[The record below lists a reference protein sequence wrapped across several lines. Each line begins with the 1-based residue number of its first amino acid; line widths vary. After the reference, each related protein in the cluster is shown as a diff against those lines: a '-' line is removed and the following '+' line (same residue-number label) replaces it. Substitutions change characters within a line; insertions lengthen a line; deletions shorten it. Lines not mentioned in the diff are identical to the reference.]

1 MNSCLYVGQIRHRR
15 FLPKPHIFFY
25 RLFMAYLDLGEL
37 DTVFAGSRLWST
49 RRPALAWFR
58 RADYLGDPTVPL
70 DEAVRDLVEQRT
82 GFRPIG
88 PVRLLSHLRYFGY
101 SFNPVSFYYCFDT
114 KGEQLE
120 TVVAEITNTPWDERF
135 SYILIPSQNIGGKSC
150 HRYVF
155 AKDFHVSPFFPM
167 DLIYDWRFSEPG
179 RRLTVQ
185 MNLSQEDFKMFDAT
199 LSLCKVEINPTQ
211 LTMTLLSYPF
221 MTLKA
226 LAGIYFEAAKLK
238 LKGIPFYDHP

>member
-15 FLPKPHIFFY
+15 FVPKPHIFFY
-25 RLFMAYLDLGEL
+25 RLFMAYIDLSEL
-37 DTVFAGSRLWST
+37 DKVFSGNYLWST

-58 RADYLGDPTVPL
+58 RADYLGDPSVPL
-70 DEAVRDLVEQRT
+70 DQAVRDLVERKT

-101 SFNPVSFYYCFDT
+101 NLNPVSFYYCFDT
-114 KGEQLE
+114 TGERLE
-120 TVVAEITNTPWDERF
+120 TIVAEITNTPWDERF
-135 SYILIPSQNIGGKSC
+135 NYILIPSLDSGRKSL

-167 DLIYDWRFSEPG
+167 DLIYDWRFTEPG
-179 RRLTVQ
+179 RRLSVHMKLTQ
-185 MNLSQEDFKMFDAT
+185 HDIKMFDAT
-199 LSLCKVEINPTQ
+199 LNLSKVEITPTQ

-221 MTLKA
+221 MTVKA
-226 LAGIYFEAAKLK
+226 LVGIYFEAAKLK